1 MTRSSRRRGTA
12 RRRVSSALVVLVL
25 TAGLAA
31 CGDDPL
37 AEQYRAGD
45 NKGYI
50 GADGLTVQEIPR
62 DERGEPVSFTS
73 ETETGATVSSAGFA
87 GEVLV
92 VNFWYAGCAPC
103 RVEAP
108 RLEEAAGDL
117 AGEAVSFLGVN
128 TYDQAATAASFAE
141 QFGLSY
147 PSVIDVGDKVVT
159 LAFAEVI
166 PVSATPTTL
175 VVDRQGRV
183 AARIIGELADASI
196 LTTLVRDTLA
206 ETS

>member
-1 MTRSSRRRGTA
+1 MTHQ
-12 RRRVSSALVVLVL
+12 RVLSAVLAVMVA
-25 TAGLAA
+25 AGLAA
-31 CGDDPL
+31 CTSDPL

-50 GADGLTVQEIPR
+50 GADGLTVREIPA
-62 DERGEPVSFTS
+62 DERGEPVTFTGQ
-73 ETETGATVSSAGFA
+73 TDAGAPVSSADFT

-92 VNFWYAGCAPC
+92 VNFWYAACAPC

-108 RLEEAAGDL
+108 RLEEAAGEF
-117 AGEAVSFLGVN
+117 AGQDVAFLGVN
-128 TYDQAATAASFAE
+128 TYDQAATAQSFAAE
-141 QFGLSY
+141 YGVSY
-147 PSVIDVGDKVVT
+147 PSVIDVNEKTVT
-159 LAFAEVI
+159 LAFAQTV

-196 LTTLVRDTLA
+196 LTTLVRDALEEPA
-206 ETS
+206 

>member
-1 MTRSSRRRGTA
+1 MKRRRA
-12 RRRVSSALVVLVL
+12 ISALIVLSL
-25 TAGLAA
+25 ASGLVA
-31 CGDDPL
+31 CTSDPL

-50 GADGLTVQEIPR
+50 GANGVPVQEIPQG
-62 DERGEPVSFTS
+62 ERGEPVSFTAK
-73 ETETGATVSSAGFA
+73 TETGAPVSSADYS

-92 VNFWYAGCAPC
+92 VNFWYAACAPC

-108 RLEEAAGDL
+108 RLEKAATAL
-117 AGEAVSFLGVN
+117 SGEAVSFLGVN
-128 TYDQAATAASFAE
+128 TYDQAATAASFAT
-141 QFGLSY
+141 QFGITY
-147 PSVIDVGDKVVT
+147 PSVIDVGDKAVT
-159 LAFAEVI
+159 LAFAQET

-183 AARIIGELADASI
+183 AARIIGELGASSI
-196 LTTLVRDTLA
+196 LTTLVRDALA